1 MRTLAG
7 KEGSMADSIF
17 NKVKDAFAV
26 DTTEEETTPQDEQ
39 FSSELSEDMPPEG
52 FEGPKGN
59 GGPGGHGGPGGRGRH
74 GSPGGPGGHGRH
86 GGPSSHGGP
95 GGHGG

>member
-1 MRTLAG
+1 
-7 KEGSMADSIF
+7 MADSIF

-52 FEGPKGN
+52 
-59 GGPGGHGGPGGRGRH
+59 
-74 GSPGGPGGHGRH
+74 S
-86 GGPSSHGGP
+86 
-95 GGHGG
+95 